1 MSADT
6 ATAVAAISLGLQALR
21 AHALADTADHQ
32 AIAEVLAT
40 LYDDHRDRRDG
51 SVLGLLSALIT
62 DLGIRIGDQIDED
75 IAETVDEAAGY
86 VQDAAGSRLERA
98 RALLAAPPTE
108 G

>member
-6 ATAVAAISLGLQALR
+6 ATAVAAIRLGVQALR

-32 AIAEVLAT
+32 ALAEVLAA
-40 LYDDHRDRRDG
+40 LYDDRREG

-98 RALLAAPPTE
+98 RALLTAPPTE

>member
-1 MSADT
+1 MSADIP
-6 ATAVAAISLGLQALR
+6 TAVAAIRLGVQALR

-32 AIAEVLAT
+32 DLAEVLAA
-40 LYDDHRDRRDG
+40 LYDDRHDRRDG

-62 DLGIRIGDQIDED
+62 DLGIRIGDQIDEGA
-75 IAETVDEAAGY
+75 AETVDEAAGY

-98 RALLAAPPTE
+98 RALLTAPPTE